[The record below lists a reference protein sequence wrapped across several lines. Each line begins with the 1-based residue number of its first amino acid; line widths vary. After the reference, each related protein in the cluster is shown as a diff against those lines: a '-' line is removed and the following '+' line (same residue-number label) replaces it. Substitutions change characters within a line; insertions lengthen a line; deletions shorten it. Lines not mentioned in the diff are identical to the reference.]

1 MDSVSALYEMVER
14 GREGKNIGYSTG
26 IPKLDEYTGGVR
38 RGIYT
43 LIFGLSGAAKTGLAL
58 YSYIY
63 RPLKDNPDANIKVI
77 YYSLEMAPEIL
88 LSKLLCMYIYEEY
101 DKIIPYSRLMS
112 WTDVLSDEDYEYVKK
127 GRA

>member
-1 MDSVSALYEMVER
+1 MVER

-77 YYSLEMAPEIL
+77 YYSLEINQLWLVFIE
-88 LSKLLCMYIYEEY
+88 KYIIFVSLNTKYN
-101 DKIIPYSRLMS
+101 ICQ
-112 WTDVLSDEDYEYVKK
+112 
-127 GRA
+127 